1 VVCKFLDRK
10 IANFVKKNP
19 GFVEFSVNLLNFL
32 PLTPLSFVCLGPLAL
47 STCKGAFVNY
57 IREFLLNNKQSYK
70 ISNESFFQDSYYN
83 SVNVLN
89 RVKWCKKHEK
99 DQIETGWEL
108 VRNNVHFPCQTI
120 TKIYAT
126 CFLKILHFF
135 SLLNW
140 WKNGELDFNLQVW
153 KLKWVFMFSLRIF
166 FN

>member
-1 VVCKFLDRK
+1 MVCKFLDRK

-83 SVNVLN
+83 SVNVL
-89 RVKWCKKHEK
+89 
-99 DQIETGWEL
+99 IE
-108 VRNNVHFPCQTI
+108 P
-120 TKIYAT
+120 
-126 CFLKILHFF
+126 
-135 SLLNW
+135 S
-140 WKNGELDFNLQVW
+140 
-153 KLKWVFMFSLRIF
+153 
-166 FN
+166 